1 MDDKSYLIQ
10 EIRSCK
16 KRKNLAQF
24 LNFVTVG
31 AAAGGCAAVILEG
44 LSIFVPFYAVHR
56 VSLAAICVGMI
67 CGTGFAI
74 RKRCSMKQAAHQMD
88 GFGFQERI
96 LTAYERLGQDGM
108 FDQMQRADAAGML
121 RKNQEK
127 IQIPVRPESRKI
139 VALVLALGLS
149 AALAFVPSQAK
160 DTAAA
165 RHAITQEA
173 KEKQKE
179 AKKVEEALKNA
190 DTSSMTKEQKEQLQK
205 LIESLELSQ
214 KELQQADTAQELA
227 AAEQKLSYKYEQAAE
242 SVSADVLAAAGFTGE
257 NASAGAATGENTPT
271 GGQPSADTG
280 QTGSQAASTQQSS
293 ENTGGSGESQNGNS
307 QNGNGNGNNGNGQN
321 GNGNGSGNG
330 NGNGNGTGSGNG
342 NGSGSGSGSGRGT
355 GSSDQSHDYVSVPNK
370 VGNDSAANGSKGD
383 SKDSDYYKAKNGL
396 AWEGDHVD
404 LDSVVG
410 DYTKNAYEGIA
421 NGKYPAGM
429 EDVIRSYFENLN

>member
-1 MDDKSYLIQ
+1 MDDKSYLLQ
-10 EIRSCK
+10 EIQSCRR
-16 KRKNLAQF
+16 RKNLAQF
-24 LNFVTVG
+24 LDFVTVG

-44 LSIFVPFYAVHR
+44 LAVFVPFYAVHR
-56 VSLAAICVGMI
+56 VSLAVIGVGII
-67 CGTGFAI
+67 CGMGLAI
-74 RKRCSMKQAAHQMD
+74 RRRCSMKQAAHQMD

-108 FDQMQRADAAGML
+108 FDQMQRTDAARML
-121 RKNQEK
+121 RENQKK
-127 IQIPVRPESRKI
+127 IRIPVCPKRRKI

-149 AALAFVPSQAK
+149 AGLAFVPSQAK
-160 DTAAA
+160 NTAAK

-179 AKKVEEALKNA
+179 VKKVAEALKNA
-190 DTSSMTKEQKEQLQK
+190 DTSSMTKEQKKQLQK

-214 KELQQADTAQELA
+214 KELQQADTAKELT
-227 AAEQKLSYKYEQAAE
+227 AAEQKLSYKYAQAAE
-242 SVSADVLAAAGFTGE
+242 QVSADVLASAGLTGE
-257 NASAGAATGENTPT
+257 NASAGTGTGENTPG
-271 GGQPSADTG
+271 GGQPSTGSG
-280 QTGSQAASTQQSS
+280 QTGSQEASTQQSS
-293 ENTGGSGESQNGNS
+293 ENAGGSGEPQ
-307 QNGNGNGNNGNGQN
+307 NGNGQN
-321 GNGNGSGNG
+321 RNGNGSGSGNG
-330 NGNGNGTGSGNG
+330 NGNGTGTGSGSG
-342 NGSGSGSGSGRGT
+342 NGSGSGSGRGRGT
-355 GSSDQSHDYVSVPNK
+355 GSSSQSHDYVSVPNK

-410 DYTKNAYEGIA
+410 DYTKDAYEGIA